1 MEVLVTGGNGFV
13 GRHLAAALVH
23 RGDTVRVLALPDEDS
38 DALERLGVAV
48 HRGDICRLETLRAP
62 MRDVDA
68 VVHLA
73 AMMHVWRPLA
83 DYRAVN
89 VRGTHNVCRAALDA
103 SVTRVVHM
111 SSSSVYGMAWNSPV
125 HECFPLAPYPD
136 PYPTSKA
143 EADRLVRRM
152 AADHGL
158 PAIVVRPDQIFGP
171 GDRLHFG
178 ATADRL
184 RARRGVVVGR
194 GNNAIPLVYVSDA
207 VQGLLLALD
216 RGTATGQAYNI
227 SAETPLTQ
235 EEFLS
240 AIACAIGVPPPRIHV
255 PYRALYAA
263 ACAAE
268 RASALRPG
276 DHRPTITRLG
286 VAFLGTDVHYSI
298 EKAREQ
304 LGYRPAVTVREGVD
318 IAAAW
323 YTGTV
328 SPTSPTVSP
337 AISSAV

>member
-1 MEVLVTGGNGFV
+1 VEVLVTGGNGFV
-13 GRHLAAALVH
+13 GRHLVDALVE
-23 RGDTVRVLALPDEDS
+23 RGDEVRVLALPNEDC
-38 DALERLGVAV
+38 DALERLGVTV
-48 HRGDICRLETLRAP
+48 HRGDIGRSDTLREP
-62 MRDVDA
+62 MDGVDA

-103 SVTRVVHM
+103 SVARVVHM

-152 AADHGL
+152 AADRGL
-158 PAIVVRPDQIFGP
+158 PAIIVRPDQIFGP

-184 RARRGVVVGR
+184 RARRGIVVGR
-194 GNNAIPLVYVSDA
+194 GDNAIPLVYVSDA
-207 VQGLLLALD
+207 VQGLLLALEC
-216 RGTATGQAYNI
+216 GAATGQAYNI
-227 SAETPLTQ
+227 SAATPVTQ

-240 AIACAIGVPPPRIHV
+240 AIAGAIGVPPPRVHV
-255 PYRALYAA
+255 PYRALHAA

-268 RASALRPG
+268 RAYTVRPG
-276 DHRPTITRLG
+276 SHRPPITRLG
-286 VAFLGTDVHYSI
+286 VAFLGTDVRYSI
-298 EKAREQ
+298 EKARTQ
-304 LGYRPAVTVREGVD
+304 LGYRPAVTVGEGVELT
-318 IAAAW
+318 AAW
-323 YTGTV
+323 YTGAV
-328 SPTSPTVSP
+328 SQVAPYVS
-337 AISSAV
+337 AAVSGAA